1 MKIIVVGCG
10 RLGAD
15 LAYRLFQ
22 RGHDVTVIDQVD
34 AAFDNLHPLFRGR
47 TIEGEVLNQ
56 HVLHRAGIESADG
69 LAAVTNSDTLNAV
82 VAHVARTVYHTPHVV
97 ARNYNPRWLP
107 VHEAFGLQ
115 AVSSTT
121 WGAQRI
127 EEMLY
132 EAEVHPVWSSG
143 SGMVDVY
150 EFVVP
155 EHCQGRLLHEV
166 LPKGPYVIV
175 AFTRAGQSMSPVHEI
190 PLEAGDVIY
199 LSPAPEGREAL
210 RHWLTSQQRA

>member
-1 MKIIVVGCG
+1 MRVIVVGCG
-10 RLGAD
+10 RLGAE
-15 LAYRLFQ
+15 LAHRLFQ
-22 RGHDVTVIDQVD
+22 RGHDVTIIDQVD

-47 TIEGEVLNQ
+47 TLEGEVLNQ
-56 HVLHRAGIESADG
+56 DVLHRAGIEHADA
-69 LAAVTNSDTLNAV
+69 LAVVTNSDTLNAV
-82 VAHVARTVYHTPHVV
+82 VAHVARTAYHVPHVV
-97 ARNYNPRWLP
+97 ARNFNPRWRP

-132 EAEVHPVWSSG
+132 ETEVRPVWSSG
-143 SGMVDVY
+143 DGMVDLY

-155 EHCQGRLLHEV
+155 ERYQGRLLREILPEV
-166 LPKGPYVIV
+166 TYVVV
-175 AFTRAGQSMSPVHEI
+175 AFTRAGQPMPLPYKT

-199 LSPAPEGREAL
+199 LSPATESREIL
-210 RHWLTSQQRA
+210 RHWLTEQQRT

>member
-1 MKIIVVGCG
+1 MRVIVVGCG
-10 RLGAD
+10 RLGAE
-15 LAYRLFQ
+15 LAHRLFQ
-22 RGHDVTVIDQVD
+22 RGHDVTIIDQVD

-47 TIEGEVLNQ
+47 TLEGEALNQ
-56 HVLHRAGIESADG
+56 DVLHRAGIERTEA

-82 VAHVARTVYHTPHVV
+82 VAHVARTVYHVPHVV
-97 ARNYNPRWLP
+97 ARNFNPRWRP

-132 EAEVHPVWSSG
+132 EAEVRPVWSSG
-143 SGMVDVY
+143 DGMVDLY
-150 EFVVP
+150 EWVVP
-155 EHCQGRLLHEV
+155 ERYQGRMLREV
-166 LPKGPYVIV
+166 LPEVRYVVV
-175 AFTRAGQSMSPVHEI
+175 AFIRAGQPMPSTHEA

-199 LSPAPEGREAL
+199 LSPATEGRETL
-210 RHWLTSQQRA
+210 RRWLTGQQRA

>member
-1 MKIIVVGCG
+1 MRIIIVGCG
-10 RLGAD
+10 RLGAE

-22 RGHDVTVIDQVD
+22 HGHDVTVIDQVD

-47 TIEGEVLNQ
+47 TVEGEVMNQ
-56 HVLHRAGIESADG
+56 DVLHRAGIERADG
-69 LAAVTNSDTLNAV
+69 LAAVTNSDPLNAV
-82 VAHVARTVYHTPHVV
+82 VAHVARTIYHLPHVV
-97 ARNYNPRWLP
+97 ARNFNPRWKAL
-107 VHEAFGLQ
+107 HEAFGLQ

-132 EAEVHPVWSSG
+132 EAEIHPVWSSG
-143 SGMVDVY
+143 NGVVDLY

-155 EHCQGRLLHEV
+155 ERYQGRMLREV
-166 LPKGPYVIV
+166 LPAAPYIV
-175 AFTRAGQSMSPVHEI
+175 AAFARGERAMSPADNI

-199 LSPAPEGREAL
+199 LSPAPEGRETL
-210 RHWLTSQQRA
+210 RRWLTSQQRD

>member
-1 MKIIVVGCG
+1 MRLIVVGCG
-10 RLGAD
+10 RLGAE

-22 RGHDVTVIDQVD
+22 HGHDVTVIDQVD

-47 TIEGEVLNQ
+47 TVEGEVLNQ
-56 HVLHRAGIESADG
+56 DVLRRAGIERADG

-82 VAHVARTVYHTPHVV
+82 VAHVARTIYHVAHVV
-97 ARNYNPRWLP
+97 ARNFNPRWKAL
-107 VHEAFGLQ
+107 HEAFGLQ
-115 AVSSTT
+115 AVSSTI

-143 SGMVDVY
+143 NGVVDLY

-155 EHCQGRLLHEV
+155 ERYQGRLLHEV
-166 LPKGPYVIV
+166 LPEAPYVVI
-175 AFTRAGQSMSPVHEI
+175 ACTRGEQPMSPAHEI
-190 PLEAGDVIY
+190 ALEAGDVIY
-199 LSPAPEGREAL
+199 LSPAPEGRDTL
-210 RHWLTSQQRA
+210 RRWLTSQQRD

>member
-1 MKIIVVGCG
+1 MKIIIVGCG
-10 RLGAD
+10 RLGAE

-22 RGHDVTVIDQVD
+22 REHDVTVIDQVA
-34 AAFDNLHPLFRGR
+34 AAFDNLHSLFRGR
-47 TIEGEVLNQ
+47 TVQGEVLNQ
-56 HVLHRAGIESADG
+56 DVLHRAGIEYANG

-82 VAHVARTVYHTPHVV
+82 VAHVARTIYHVPHVV
-97 ARNYNPRWLP
+97 ARNYNPRWKP

-143 SGMVDVY
+143 NGMVDLY

-155 EHCQGRLLHEV
+155 EHCQGRLLREV
-166 LPKGPYVIV
+166 LPEGPYIVV
-175 AFTRAGQSMSPVHEI
+175 AFTRQGHPRTPAHQT

-210 RHWLTSQQRA
+210 RRWLTSQQRA